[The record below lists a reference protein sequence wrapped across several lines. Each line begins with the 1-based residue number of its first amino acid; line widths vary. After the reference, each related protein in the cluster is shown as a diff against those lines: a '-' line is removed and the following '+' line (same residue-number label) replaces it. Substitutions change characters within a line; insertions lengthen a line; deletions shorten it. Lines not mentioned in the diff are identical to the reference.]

1 MPNFSHKSVAIVS
14 LEPGEH
20 ILRGASGN
28 VTLVIT
34 RRGNIH
40 VPLSLHLTSD
50 YIDPVEV
57 YLLREELRREIAI
70 TVRTEIFPMV
80 PEIVTV
86 FLIHFGNED
95 VLLIDN
101 EANITILKGIV
112 LKLPYQGM
120 SCSCCNFNSTR
131 GWIRELPCNG

>member
-20 ILRGASGN
+20 TVRGTSGN

-34 RRGNIH
+34 RKGNIH
-40 VPLSLHLTSD
+40 MSLSLHLTSD

-57 YLLREELRREIAI
+57 YLLHEELRREVTI
-70 TVRTEIFPMV
+70 TVKTEIFPVV

-86 FLIHFGNED
+86 LLTYSGNED
-95 VLLIDN
+95 VILMDN
-101 EANITILKGIV
+101 EANITILKGIDI
-112 LKLPYQGM
+112 LKFTDQDIFL
-120 SCSCCNFNSTR
+120 
-131 GWIRELPCNG
+131 L